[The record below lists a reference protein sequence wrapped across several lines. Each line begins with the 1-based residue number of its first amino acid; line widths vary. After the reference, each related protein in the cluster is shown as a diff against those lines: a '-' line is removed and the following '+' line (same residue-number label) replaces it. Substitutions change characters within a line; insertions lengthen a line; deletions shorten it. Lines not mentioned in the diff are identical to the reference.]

1 MPEKWTDRQER
12 VYQEMVDRLKFWGY
26 AVPAGEKQTDPALL
40 LMLKAFA
47 FHTTQT
53 EDRLKRA
60 GDDVI
65 DTLISSFFLTGIKRP
80 VPAFTMVSC
89 RCSDKRAVI
98 DSDIEFSCSIGGAEK
113 REYSF
118 HPLFSQEIIDIDAD
132 IVLFTSGEYFRVLR
146 TLPDEARKWEEGLDS
161 PAYRNM
167 QRQPP
172 PPLGGTIY
180 VGITINLPVE
190 EISGIPLY
198 LGPDRD
204 AGQMLKWVEWATLG
218 EQGAA
223 EKFTPGRYDESLEIY
238 RHLDIR
244 EFELDTHFQ
253 SRLYSSDL
261 LTSGRNLWFYKHYL
275 APALN
280 FAYIPGDKLVTAE
293 RMTIPPSLQ
302 KKFSHINFSG
312 LKTPRLWLRISLRPD
327 EPVVDLRKL
336 RYFDSNTLLLI
347 NRRREHRNKYTMG
360 QPVLEVNLFDLFE
373 RESAEKLKKLFTID
387 RVWDSREDE
396 YANYLDL
403 TAHGNPRKYMVVEED
418 GGVKVK
424 FNFQLRA
431 SNPRISS
438 WLSIP

>member
-180 VGITINLPVE
+180 VASRSICRSKRL
-190 EISGIPLY
+190 
-198 LGPDRD
+198 
-204 AGQMLKWVEWATLG
+204 AGFHST
-218 EQGAA
+218 
-223 EKFTPGRYDESLEIY
+223 
-238 RHLDIR
+238 
-244 EFELDTHFQ
+244 
-253 SRLYSSDL
+253 
-261 LTSGRNLWFYKHYL
+261 L
-275 APALN
+275 AP
-280 FAYIPGDKLVTAE
+280 TATPV
-293 RMTIPPSLQ
+293 RCS
-302 KKFSHINFSG
+302 SG
-312 LKTPRLWLRISLRPD
+312 WNGR
-327 EPVVDLRKL
+327 
-336 RYFDSNTLLLI
+336 
-347 NRRREHRNKYTMG
+347 H
-360 QPVLEVNLFDLFE
+360 
-373 RESAEKLKKLFTID
+373 
-387 RVWDSREDE
+387 
-396 YANYLDL
+396 
-403 TAHGNPRKYMVVEED
+403 
-418 GGVKVK
+418 
-424 FNFQLRA
+424 
-431 SNPRISS
+431 
-438 WLSIP
+438 